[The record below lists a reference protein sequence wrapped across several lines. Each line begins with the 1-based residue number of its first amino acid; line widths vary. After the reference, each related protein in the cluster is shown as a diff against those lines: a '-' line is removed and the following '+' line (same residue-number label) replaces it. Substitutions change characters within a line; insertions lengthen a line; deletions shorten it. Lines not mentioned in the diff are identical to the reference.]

1 MNLEPQ
7 DEAEAGGKGV
17 EITGRSV
24 TAQGTRTVR
33 PARERIPGNSGVHRA
48 GGGNRDSRL
57 KEKIKGAFQVE
68 ERESEL

>member
-24 TAQGTRTVR
+24 TAQGTRT
-33 PARERIPGNSGVHRA
+33 ERIPGNSGVHRA
-48 GGGNRDSRL
+48 GGGNRDRRL
-57 KEKIKGAFQVE
+57 REKIKGAFQVE